1 MKHLSK
7 IIISLS
13 IFLLAACS
21 SGFDS
26 KKAHELL
33 EKEKLTTENYSEL
46 LEIYE
51 NGFDDAI
58 KFSKDTSK
66 ELNADQKE
74 EMMLIFA
81 IGMRLSKD
89 DPNLTEQ
96 QRKDFERI
104 NLKGTEEAPELK

>member
-13 IFLLAACS
+13 LFLLAACS

-26 KKAHELL
+26 KKAHALL
-33 EKEKLTTENYSEL
+33 EKENLSTEDYSQL
-46 LEIYE
+46 LDIYE

-58 KFSKDTSK
+58 RFSQDTSK
-66 ELNADQKE
+66 ELSSEQKE

-81 IGMRLSKD
+81 IGMRLSKED
-89 DPNLTEQ
+89 KNLTEE
-96 QRKDFERI
+96 QRKEFERI
-104 NLKGTEEAPELK
+104 NLKGTEEASESK